1 MKTHLYL
8 VQSPLQAINAFEAR
22 TAPGVDEAERHLAV
36 HFETVGPY
44 NNRLVANTLEH
55 FGWDDVLTVPFGENP
70 VGKLVGWLNLRWKLQ
85 GLGRIGRV
93 HIGAYDSGVM
103 VAAANACRSAEVW
116 ILDDGTASLLF
127 PGYRYEGLRQR
138 HQSSG
143 VRRSWMGFDSRL
155 PAKVGVF
162 SIYDLPLR
170 PPDTLHRNP
179 MAVLR
184 ESIAFDDSGPVFL
197 VGSMIPEH
205 DICSFEDYGVWLAR
219 IREHFGDRR
228 IHYFAHRRESME
240 PKIGVLEKL
249 GIKVETPELPFEL
262 ALSKASRKP
271 SALASFYTTIFD
283 TLVAADAVPAGRLF
297 SFHIPPELIPD
308 PTERA
313 MAAKCYDAYVRGGV
327 VSVVTDWI
335 SGQSSS
341 TLDVVHPRRR
351 PEN

>member
-1 MKTHLYL
+1 MHLYL
-8 VQSPLQAINAFEAR
+8 IQSPLQAINAFEAR
-22 TAPGVDEAERHLAV
+22 TAAGIDGANRHLAV

-55 FGWDDVLTVPFGENP
+55 LGWNDVLTVPFAGNP
-70 VGKLVGWLNLRWKLQ
+70 AGKLASWLILRWRIR
-85 GLGRIGRV
+85 GLGPVGRV

-103 VAAANACRSAEVW
+103 VATANACRNAEVW

-127 PGYRYEGLRQR
+127 PAYRYEGVRQK
-138 HQSSG
+138 HQCGG
-143 VRRSWMGFDSRL
+143 VRRSWIGFDSRL
-155 PAKVGVF
+155 PAKVEVF

-170 PPDTLHRNP
+170 PPDQSHRNP

-205 DICSFEDYGVWLAR
+205 DICSFEDYGLWLER
-219 IREHFGDRR
+219 IREYFGRR
-228 IHYFAHRRESME
+228 PIHYFAHRRESME
-240 PKIGVLEKL
+240 PKMGVLEKL

-262 ALSKASRKP
+262 ALSTASQKP
-271 SALASFYTTIFD
+271 SAVASFYTTIFD

-297 SFHIPPELIPD
+297 AFHVPPELILD
-308 PTERA
+308 PVERA
-313 MAAKCYDAYVRGGV
+313 MAAKCYDSYRRGEV
-327 VSVVTDWI
+327 VSVITDWI
-335 SGQSSS
+335 SAESPG
-341 TLDVVHPRRR
+341 TLDVVQTP